1 MSDETIA
8 PVFTRRGVARL
19 DFENPA
25 ELAERFAQW
34 RHESPLIMDCFD
46 AVEAAGGSEVD
57 ALRLCTLT
65 FMELASQA
73 SMAEYRLQLDMNR
86 AECRLAELQNGEG
99 E

>member
-1 MSDETIA
+1 MADETIA
-8 PVFTRRGVARL
+8 PVFIRRGVARL
-19 DFENPA
+19 DFDNPA
-25 ELAERFAQW
+25 ELAERFAEW

-46 AVEAAGGSEVD
+46 VVESAGGSEVD

-73 SMAEYRLQLDMNR
+73 SMAEYSAQLAANR

-99 E
+99 

>member
-1 MSDETIA
+1 MADETIA
-8 PVFTRRGVARL
+8 PVFTQRGIARL

-46 AVEAAGGSEVD
+46 TVEAAGGSEID

-65 FMELASQA
+65 FMELASE
-73 SMAEYRLQLDMNR
+73 SSRAEYRAQLDANR
-86 AECRLAELQNGEG
+86 AERRLAELQNGE